1 MIDDVELD
9 DIEDAILKT
18 NLAIKKK
25 PDIVELH
32 QLRRNLEGM
41 KVALAQMKKLR
52 DDFDRGNIITEQYW
66 VQDKKLKTDFE
77 RCRNEALVLD
87 IIQKLPEEE
96 KSRLTRIKEAVV
108 SNKDFIFLV
117 VQVAQTIIS
126 VASGLGKSSN

>member
-1 MIDDVELD
+1 MIEDVELD

-18 NLAIKKK
+18 NLAIKRK

-41 KVALAQMKKLR
+41 KVALTQMNKLR

-77 RCRNEALVLD
+77 RCRDEGLVLD
-87 IIQKLPEEE
+87 IVQKLPEQE

-108 SNKDFIFLV
+108 SNRDFIFLV
-117 VQVAQTIIS
+117 VQVAQAIVS
-126 VASGLGKSSN
+126 VASGLGKSSH

>member
-1 MIDDVELD
+1 MIDDVDLD

-25 PDIVELH
+25 PEIVELH

-41 KVALAQMKKLR
+41 KIALTQMKKLR

-66 VQDKKLKTDFE
+66 VQDKKLKTEFE

-108 SNKDFIFLV
+108 SNKDFIFLI

>member
-1 MIDDVELD
+1 MIEDVDLD

-25 PDIVELH
+25 PDIIELR

-41 KVALAQMKKLR
+41 KIALTQSTKLR

-77 RCRNEALVLD
+77 RCRNEALVFD

-96 KSRLTRIKEAVV
+96 KSRLTKMKEAVV
-108 SNKDFIFLV
+108 SNKDFLFLV

-126 VASGLGKSSN
+126 VASGLRK

>member
-1 MIDDVELD
+1 
-9 DIEDAILKT
+9 
-18 NLAIKKK
+18 
-25 PDIVELH
+25 
-32 QLRRNLEGM
+32 
-41 KVALAQMKKLR
+41 MKKLR

-117 VQVAQTIIS
+117 VQAAQTIIS
-126 VASGLGKSSN
+126 VARIP